1 MAAFVL
7 SHWKF
12 KWGSD
17 KGLALRLLLSARRLR
32 NMDSQG
38 AGRAGRVAE
47 ISGWDAEENFFVEKA
62 VLQEDDGGNRADLRA
77 RLRVGSLVFVRMI
90 EENSMN
96 RAMPMTYRVSSVGV
110 NVGSEQTENSAREI
124 GMIRLRPRETMP
136 KALLEFTFR
145 DMLPN

>member
-1 MAAFVL
+1 
-7 SHWKF
+7 
-12 KWGSD
+12 
-17 KGLALRLLLSARRLR
+17 
-32 NMDSQG
+32 MDSQG